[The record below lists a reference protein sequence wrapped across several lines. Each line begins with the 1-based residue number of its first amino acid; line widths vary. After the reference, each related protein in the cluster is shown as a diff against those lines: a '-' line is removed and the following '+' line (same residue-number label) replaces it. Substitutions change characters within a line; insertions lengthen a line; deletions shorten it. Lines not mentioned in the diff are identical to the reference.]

1 MKKIGIIGAGPA
13 GMMAGLIAK
22 NENNQVTI
30 FDSNNAPGKKLMMT
44 GGGRCNLTNI
54 AFYDEFL
61 ENIVRNKKF
70 IYSAFS
76 QLDNFGLIDFFNE
89 NGLDTIVEDDGRVFP
104 KSEKASDVISFF
116 RELLDE
122 RKVGLELNTIIKKV
136 YYDDIFYLRD
146 SNNKTHKFDYL
157 IIATGGKSYPKTGS
171 DGFGYELAEKLVH
184 NIINPRPV
192 LVPIFI
198 KDKLDI
204 RALSLK
210 DSRINIKTDNKEVS
224 VDGDILLNSNFI
236 TGPCALKASSLV
248 IDEKNI
254 GLSIDF
260 CKDKTYNDLDTEIID
275 LIDINPKKSVENALR
290 PLFSES
296 LLRLV
301 IEKTGI
307 DSNKKA
313 GEFSKGERKLLV
325 DKIKSFDLEFD
336 RFGSFESAIV
346 TRGGVDVREI
356 NPKNMESKLI
366 KNLFFVGEI
375 LDIDGLTGGYNLQ
388 ICFSTAYAAAN
399 FIKETTW
406 HI

>member
-13 GMMAGLIAK
+13 GMMAGIMAK

-30 FDSNNAPGKKLMMT
+30 FDSNDNLGKKLFMT

-61 ENIVRNKKF
+61 KNIVRNKKF

-76 QLDNFGLIDFFNE
+76 QFDNYGLIDFFNSK
-89 NGLDTIVEDDGRVFP
+89 GLETIVEEDGRVFP

-116 RELLDE
+116 RKLLAD
-122 RKVGLELNTIIKKV
+122 KQVILELNTDIKKV
-136 YYDDIFYLRD
+136 YYDELFYLTD
-146 SNNKTHKFDYL
+146 SNNKTYKFDYL
-157 IIATGGKSYPKTGS
+157 VIATGGKSYPKTGS
-171 DGFGYELAEKLVH
+171 NGKGYELAKKLGH
-184 NIINPRPV
+184 KIIEPRPV

-198 KDKLDI
+198 KDKLNI

-210 DSRINIKTDNKEVS
+210 NVRLKIETRKKEVC
-224 VDGDILLNSNFI
+224 VDGDILLNQSFI
-236 TGPCALKASSLV
+236 TGPAVLRASSMA
-248 IDEKNI
+248 IDEKIN

-260 CKDKTYNDLDTEIID
+260 CKDKTYNDLDREIID
-275 LIDINPKKSVENALR
+275 LINASPKKSIENALK
-290 PLFSES
+290 PLFIES
-296 LLRLV
+296 LLKLL

-313 GEFSKGERKLLV
+313 GEFSKEERKDLIA
-325 DKIKSFDLEFD
+325 KIKSFDLEFE

-346 TRGGVDVREI
+346 TRGGVDVRKI
-356 NPKNMESKLI
+356 NPKNMESKLV

-375 LDIDGLTGGYNLQ
+375 LDIDGLTGGFNLQ
-388 ICFSTAYAAAN
+388 ICFSTAYQAGS
-399 FIKETTW
+399 FIKENTW

>member
-13 GMMAGLIAK
+13 GMMAAICAK

-30 FDSNNAPGKKLMMT
+30 FDSNEDVGKKLLMT

-54 AFYDEFL
+54 SFYDEFL

-70 IYSAFS
+70 IYSSFNKF
-76 QLDNFGLIDFFNE
+76 DNYELINFLNE
-89 NGLDTIVEDDGRVFP
+89 NGINTIVEEDGRVFP
-104 KSEKASDVISFF
+104 ESEKANDVLYFF
-116 RELLDE
+116 RKKLID
-122 RKVGLELNTIIKKV
+122 KSVKIKSNIKIKKV
-136 YYDDIFYLRD
+136 YYDGLFYLTD
-146 SNNKTHKFDYL
+146 SNEKTYTFDYL
-157 IIATGGKSYPKTGS
+157 IIATGGKSYPNTGS
-171 DGFGYELAEKLVH
+171 DGFGYELAKKLGH

-198 KDKLDI
+198 KDKLNI

-210 DSRINIKTDNKEVS
+210 DSRINIKTDKKDVS

-236 TGPCALKASSLV
+236 TGPCALKASSF
-248 IDEKNI
+248 IMDEKII

-275 LIDINPKKSVENALR
+275 LINLNPRKTIENSLK
-290 PLFSES
+290 PLFAEA
-296 LLRLV
+296 LLKLLM
-301 IEKTGI
+301 EKTGI

-313 GEFSKGERKLLV
+313 GEFSKDERKLLIAE
-325 DKIKSFDLEFD
+325 IKSFDLEFD
-336 RFGSFESAIV
+336 RFGSFESSIV

-388 ICFSTAYAAAN
+388 ICFSTAYAAGS
-399 FIKETTW
+399 FIKENTW

>member
-13 GMMAGLIAK
+13 GMMAGIIAK

-30 FDSNNAPGKKLMMT
+30 FDSNNGPGKKLLMT

-54 AFYDEFL
+54 SFYDEFL

-70 IYSAFS
+70 IYSAFNKF
-76 QLDNFGLIDFFNE
+76 DNFGLIDFFNSK
-89 NGLDTIVEDDGRVFP
+89 GLETIVEEDGRVFP

-116 RELLDE
+116 RKLLAC
-122 RKVGLELNTIIKKV
+122 KQVSLELNTNIKKI
-136 YYDDIFYLRD
+136 YYDEKFYLTD
-146 SNNKTHKFDYL
+146 SNDKTYKFDYL
-157 IIATGGKSYPKTGS
+157 IIATGGKSYPNTGS
-171 DGFGYELAEKLVH
+171 NGFGYELAKKLGH

-198 KDKLDI
+198 KDKLDL

-210 DSRINIKTDNKEVS
+210 DSRLNIKTDKKDVS

-236 TGPCALKASSLV
+236 TGPCALKASSFI
-248 IDEKNI
+248 IDEKII

-260 CKDKTYNDLDTEIID
+260 CKDKTYNELDTEIID
-275 LIDINPKKSVENALR
+275 LINKNPRKSIENALK
-290 PLFSES
+290 PLFADA
-296 LLRLV
+296 LLKLLM
-301 IEKTGI
+301 EKTGI

-313 GEFSKGERKLLV
+313 GEFSKDERKLLIA
-325 DKIKSFDLEFD
+325 KIKSFDLEFD

-346 TRGGVDVREI
+346 TRGGLDVREI

-388 ICFSTAYAAAN
+388 ICFSTAYAAGS
-399 FIKETTW
+399 FIKENTW

>member
-1 MKKIGIIGAGPA
+1 
-13 GMMAGLIAK
+13 MMAGLIAK

-89 NGLDTIVEDDGRVFP
+89 NGLETIVEEDGRVFP

-136 YYDDIFYLRD
+136 YYDDIFYLTD

-171 DGFGYELAEKLVH
+171 DGFGYELAKKLGH

-275 LIDINPKKSVENALR
+275 LINVNPKKSVENALR

-313 GEFSKGERKLLV
+313 GEFSKGERKFLV
-325 DKIKSFDLEFD
+325 DRIKSFDLEFD

-366 KNLFFVGEI
+366 RNLFFVGEI

>member
-171 DGFGYELAEKLVH
+171 DGFGYELAKKLVH

>member
-13 GMMAGLIAK
+13 GMMAAICAK

-30 FDSNNAPGKKLMMT
+30 FDSNEDVGKKLLMT

-54 AFYDEFL
+54 SFYDEFL

-70 IYSAFS
+70 IYSSFNKF
-76 QLDNFGLIDFFNE
+76 DNYELINFLNE
-89 NGLDTIVEDDGRVFP
+89 NGINTIVEEDGRVFP
-104 KSEKASDVISFF
+104 ESEKANDVLYFF
-116 RELLDE
+116 RKKLID
-122 RKVGLELNTIIKKV
+122 KSVKIKSNIKIKKV
-136 YYDDIFYLRD
+136 YYDGLFYLTD
-146 SNNKTHKFDYL
+146 SNEKTYTFDYL
-157 IIATGGKSYPKTGS
+157 IIATGGKSYPNTGS
-171 DGFGYELAEKLVH
+171 DGFGYELAKKLGH

-198 KDKLDI
+198 KDKLNI

-210 DSRINIKTDNKEVS
+210 DSRINIKTDKKDVS

-236 TGPCALKASSLV
+236 TGPCALKASSF
-248 IDEKNI
+248 IMDEKI
-254 GLSIDF
+254 IRLSIDF

-275 LIDINPKKSVENALR
+275 LINLNPRKTIENALK
-290 PLFSES
+290 PLFAEA
-296 LLRLV
+296 LLKLLM
-301 IEKTGI
+301 EKTVI

-313 GEFSKGERKLLV
+313 GEFSKDERKLLIA
-325 DKIKSFDLEFD
+325 KIKSFDLEFD

-388 ICFSTAYAAAN
+388 ICFSTAYAAGS
-399 FIKETTW
+399 FIKENTW